1 MIMIAADTVCPGRIA
16 SFPTIAD
23 HHRSCDSLPSLAASL
38 SNGRE
43 TNGAASQSLR
53 DFSMAHRC
61 DTLALD
67 SPIAL
72 DVGYP
77 YPAVNESCSPRLPV
91 QCTLCSSSSRDSKQQ
106 TVLLASLAPCSPSRA
121 SLTTATFAAIIATA
135 TVMGSDDSAPL
146 VLRMKKLQIRSLM
159 LYFHVMLFMCLTS
172 GLRSLRPK

>member
-1 MIMIAADTVCPGRIA
+1 MVVGSGR
-16 SFPTIAD
+16 
-23 HHRSCDSLPSLAASL
+23 HRLSWKNCEFSHDSRSSSIERQFAFISGLLVKWQG
-38 SNGRE
+38 NKRRGR
-43 TNGAASQSLR
+43 AASQSLR

-91 QCTLCSSSSRDSKQQ
+91 QSALCSSSSRDSKQQ
-106 TVLLASLAPCSPSRA
+106 TVLLPASLTPCSPSRA

-135 TVMGSDDSAPL
+135 TVMDPTTL
-146 VLRMKKLQIRSLM
+146 LLL
-159 LYFHVMLFMCLTS
+159 CCE
-172 GLRSLRPK
+172 

>member
-1 MIMIAADTVCPGRIA
+1 MTKLLFIPVVNIMERFVFGIEENGSENFEKWCTSSEIIPANLFTEPERRLHRWNTAHDNDGDGSGGR
-16 SFPTIAD
+16 
-23 HHRSCDSLPSLAASL
+23 HRLSWKNCEFSHDSRSSSIERQFAFISGLLVKWQG
-38 SNGRE
+38 NKR
-43 TNGAASQSLR
+43 R

-106 TVLLASLAPCSPSRA
+106 TVLLPARP
-121 SLTTATFAAIIATA
+121 
-135 TVMGSDDSAPL
+135 
-146 VLRMKKLQIRSLM
+146 RSL
-159 LYFHVMLFMCLTS
+159 LARLLA
-172 GLRSLRPK
+172 LR